1 MPDSASKI
9 VPIGDPVLV
18 TLRVTIGIQD
28 WPDARIEAWRNAARN
43 HRHYQVHIL
52 LHSQPADMPA
62 HPLECRPPRPT
73 ADQPERRMRIMSQAF
88 YSHARLYDLMFPGGG
103 PAVDFFRAEANRQGG
118 SVLELGCGTGH
129 KLIPI
134 ASDGHPCVGLDSS
147 SDMLAEAQRKAKLRG
162 VAVEWMQGDMR
173 AFDLGG
179 TFDFVFITANS
190 LLHLHEAEDLVS
202 CFRSVRRHLAPGARF
217 LFDVFNPSVRLLAE
231 ADGVR
236 RTRESLSFTDPDRG
250 DVSVDVAEIY
260 DAPAQVTRGTWYL
273 STESEPDFVVAP
285 LEIRSIFPQELPL
298 LVSLGG
304 LRLVERFG
312 AWSGQPFAAD
322 SPFQLCICESA

>member
-1 MPDSASKI
+1 
-9 VPIGDPVLV
+9 
-18 TLRVTIGIQD
+18 
-28 WPDARIEAWRNAARN
+28 
-43 HRHYQVHIL
+43 
-52 LHSQPADMPA
+52 
-62 HPLECRPPRPT
+62 
-73 ADQPERRMRIMSQAF
+73 MSRAF
-88 YSHARLYDLMFPGGG
+88 YSHARLYDLMFPGSR
-103 PAVDFFRAEANRQGG
+103 PAVDFYRAEANQHGAR
-118 SVLELGCGTGH
+118 VLELGCGTGQ

-134 ASDGHPCVGLDSS
+134 AYDGHPCVGLDFS
-147 SDMLAEAQRKAKLRG
+147 SDMLAEAQRKADARG
-162 VAVEWMQGDMR
+162 VAVEWMRGDMQ
-173 AFDLGG
+173 AFDLGR

-217 LFDVFNPSVRLLAE
+217 VFDVFNPSVSLLAE

-236 RTRESLSFTDPDRG
+236 RTRESLSFVDPDRG
-250 DVSVDVAEIY
+250 TVSVDVAETY

-273 STESEPDFVVAP
+273 STNSERDFVVAP

-312 AWSGQPFAAD
+312 DWSGGPFAGDAAL
-322 SPFQLCICESA
+322 QLCVCESA